1 MDAIRIE
8 GRRRLSGTIQV
19 SGAKNAILP
28 ALTAAL
34 LTDQEVRLANVPD
47 VRDVETMLK
56 VLGHLGAEWSRRDD
70 QATVRLGRLLNPE
83 APYDLVRT
91 MRASVLV
98 LGPLVARH
106 GQARVSLPG
115 GCAIG
120 ARPVDL
126 HLDVLRAL
134 GAEVSQAHGYIEA
147 RADRLRG
154 ASYTFERVTVTGT
167 ENAMMA
173 ASLADG
179 CTVLRNCAKE
189 PEVSDLAELLTRM
202 GARISGAGT
211 DTIRIEGVESLGGAE
226 HRVVPDRI
234 EAGTFVC
241 AAALAGDEVVIQD
254 CRPEHLS
261 ALLQR
266 LAGCGIEMEVGSD
279 AITVRGGEG
288 FTAADVSTRPYPG
301 FATDLQAQYMVLMT
315 QASGASVIAETIF
328 ENRFMHVQELQ
339 RLGADISCEGHNAFV
354 KGPSQLSGAPVM
366 ATDLRASACLIL
378 AGLVAS
384 GETLVR
390 RVYHLDR
397 GYDRIEEKLR
407 GLGAEITRI
416 KE

>member
-1 MDAIRIE
+1 MDAIRIV
-8 GRRRLSGTIQV
+8 GRRRLGGTIHV

-47 VRDVETMLK
+47 VRDVDTMLK
-56 VLGHLGAEWSRRDD
+56 VLEHLGAEWSRREDRI
-70 QATVRLGRLLNPE
+70 AVRLGRLLHPE

-98 LGPLVARH
+98 LGPLLARH
-106 GQARVSLPG
+106 GHARVSLPG

-134 GAEVSQAHGYIEA
+134 GAEVRQEHGYIEA
-147 RADRLRG
+147 RAGRLRG
-154 ASYTFERVTVTGT
+154 TSYTFDRITVTGT

-173 ASLADG
+173 ASLAAG
-179 CTVLRNCAKE
+179 RTVLRNCAQE
-189 PEVSDLAELLTRM
+189 PEVADLAELLTRM

-211 DTIRIEGVESLGGAE
+211 DTIRLEGVTTLAGAA

-266 LAGCGIEMEVGSD
+266 LAGCGVDMEIGSD
-279 AITVRGGEG
+279 VITVRRGNG
-288 FTAADVSTRPYPG
+288 FKAADVSTRPYPG

-315 QASGASVIAETIF
+315 QAAGASVIAETIF

-339 RLGADISCEGHNAFV
+339 RLGADIRCDGHNAFV
-354 KGPSQLSGAPVM
+354 KGPQPLSGAPVM

-407 GLGAEITRI
+407 GLGAEMERI